1 MTHHKNEQAGFALLL
16 SLVVVGV
23 VVSVALTLLDL
34 TIKQVRLAEGAK
46 NSESAFHSANA
57 GAECARYWRQTAS
70 DNFENGT
77 GGSVGISCF
86 GVAGNAVVTATNLGA
101 GMYKYSYDLAW
112 QTGVNRCS
120 KVTMITM
127 SSEPDSAGLTLNTI
141 QTHIPSYPSTTKTCQ
156 PGGKCTVLSVKGYNR
171 TCLANFPLGT
181 IEREVL
187 LEL

>member
-1 MTHHKNEQAGFALLL
+1 MVHLKTQESGFALLL

-57 GAECARYWRQTAS
+57 GAECARYWRHSYST
-70 DNFENGT
+70 NFENGT
-77 GGSVGISCF
+77 GDSVPVSCF
-86 GVAGNAVVTATNLGA
+86 GVSGSVVVNKANISTGID
-101 GMYKYSYDLAW
+101 KYSFDLAW
-112 QTGVNRCS
+112 QTGTHRCS

-127 SSEPDSAGLTLNTI
+127 SSDPDSAGLTLNNVPS
-141 QTHIPSYPSTTKTCQ
+141 HIPSYPTNDKTCF
-156 PGGKCTVLSVKGYNR
+156 PGGKCTIMSVKGYNR
-171 TCLANFPLGT
+171 ACAANFPLGT